1 MDTYSWRG
9 VRTCTLTPV
18 VLGVS
23 LCSLVHALFNVVM
36 ASAGKSLIALFVR
49 F

>member
-1 MDTYSWRG
+1 MDSYSWRG
-9 VRTCTLTPV
+9 VCTCMLTPV

-23 LCSLVHALFNVVM
+23 VCSLVHVLFNVVM